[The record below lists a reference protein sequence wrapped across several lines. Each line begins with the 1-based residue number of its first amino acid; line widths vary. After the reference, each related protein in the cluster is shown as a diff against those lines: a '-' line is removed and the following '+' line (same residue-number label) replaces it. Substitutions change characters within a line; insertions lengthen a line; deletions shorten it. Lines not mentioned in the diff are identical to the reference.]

1 MSNEEYQ
8 ISFLTREATMNSTDL
23 RDLLQKTGVSQ
34 TEIALRF
41 GVNNTL
47 VSHYVSGL
55 REIPAEFAVNVIH
68 WVHQVAQ
75 ERARFAADALF
86 RLEEAKEVSE
96 PETLAG
102 VG

>member
-1 MSNEEYQ
+1 M
-8 ISFLTREATMNSTDL
+8 L
-23 RDLLQKTGVSQ
+23 RSVIPPTSGSLPPEGESLFSGRS
-34 TEIALRF
+34 IALRF